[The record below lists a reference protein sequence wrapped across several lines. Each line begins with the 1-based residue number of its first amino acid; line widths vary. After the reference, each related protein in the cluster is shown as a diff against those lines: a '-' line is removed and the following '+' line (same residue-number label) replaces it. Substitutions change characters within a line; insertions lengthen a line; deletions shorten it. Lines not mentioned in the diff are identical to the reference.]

1 MIEQLKT
8 FETNTLA
15 FEIIDSFTETDELL
29 AQKFFKE
36 KLDAGF
42 KTVNILVK
50 IDEYKVSKT
59 EAKAFFEDFI
69 FIIRKFK
76 NLGNLAIVSHSKILK
91 ALVPIDNFF
100 FERIKNG
107 NKEQYFDESQ
117 LEEAIDFV
125 QQNNSKN

>member
-8 FETNTLA
+8 FESNTLA
-15 FEIIDSFTETDELL
+15 FEVIDSFTETDEKL

-36 KLDAGF
+36 KLDSGF

-50 IDEYKVSKT
+50 IDEYKISQT
-59 EAKAFFEDFI
+59 ETKAFFEDMV

-76 NLGNLAIVSHSKILK
+76 NLGNLAIVGHSKILK

-100 FERIKNG
+100 FERLKKG
-107 NKEQYFDESQ
+107 QKEQYFDVSQ
-117 LEEAIDFV
+117 LEEAFEFV
-125 QQNNSKN
+125 DKN

>member
-8 FETNTLA
+8 FESNTLA
-15 FEIIDSFTETDELL
+15 FEVIDSFTETDEKL

-36 KLDAGF
+36 KLDSGF

-50 IDEYKVSKT
+50 IDEYKISQT
-59 EAKAFFEDFI
+59 ETKAFFEDMI
-69 FIIRKFK
+69 FVIRKFK

-100 FERIKNG
+100 FERLKKG
-107 NKEQYFDESQ
+107 QKEQYFDVSQ
-117 LEEAIDFV
+117 IEEAFEFV
-125 QQNNSKN
+125 DKN